1 MHHIFTLKCSTPIYA
16 VQFFNTFCHF
26 TNSIVAKFY
35 DQMPFLMPAGMMMG
49 PSIFTEAPCLGHCQ
63 PRLKSD
69 SPAHEMEAASFQAPK
84 WYFKVSGIIKTQILF
99 NPLVI
104 KIQILSLDR
113 LNSLNACHCPHIE
126 ISQLICSATQLT
138 SFCMRETLT
147 FNELN
152 EQNEVHRF
160 TNPPLVT
167 SLSTISATSIS
178 QNLCVM
184 WGLLL
189 RT

>member
-1 MHHIFTLKCSTPIYA
+1 MTRPTSDTSTTMHHIFTLKCSTPSYA

-35 DQMPFLMPAGMMMG
+35 DQMPFLMPADMMMG
-49 PSIFTEAPCLGHCQ
+49 PSIFIETPSLGVCQ
-63 PRLKSD
+63 SRLKSD
-69 SPAHEMEAASFQAPK
+69 SPAHEMETASCQAPN

-113 LNSLNACHCPHIE
+113 LNSLNASHCPHIE
-126 ISQLICSATQLT
+126 TSQLICSAKHW
-138 SFCMRETLT
+138 ETLT

-152 EQNEVHRF
+152 EQNEVNRF

-167 SLSTISATSIS
+167 SLRTISATFIS
-178 QNLCVM
+178 QDLCVM
-184 WGLLL
+184 
-189 RT
+189 

>member
-1 MHHIFTLKCSTPIYA
+1 MHYIFALKCSTPIYA

-35 DQMPFLMPAGMMMG
+35 DQMPFLMPAGMIMG
-49 PSIFTEAPCLGHCQ
+49 PSIFTEAPSLGDCQ
-63 PRLKSD
+63 SRLKSD
-69 SPAHEMEAASFQAPK
+69 SPAHEMETASHQAPS
-84 WYFKVSGIIKTQILF
+84 WYFKVSGIFKTQILF

-113 LNSLNACHCPHIE
+113 LNSLSASHCPHIE
-126 ISQLICSATQLT
+126 TSQMICSANQLT
-138 SFCMRETLT
+138 GFYMRETLK

-152 EQNEVHRF
+152 EQNKVHRF

-167 SLSTISATSIS
+167 CLPSISAAFIS
-178 QNLCVM
+178 QDLCVM
-184 WGLLL
+184 
-189 RT
+189 